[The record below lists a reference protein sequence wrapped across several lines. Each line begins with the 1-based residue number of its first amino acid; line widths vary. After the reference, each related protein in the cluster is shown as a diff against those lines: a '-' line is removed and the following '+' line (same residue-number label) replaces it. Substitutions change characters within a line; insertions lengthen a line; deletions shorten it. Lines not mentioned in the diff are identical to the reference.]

1 MKKYFKIKTIKKKD
15 TITEEEKDKYI
26 YVNDKK
32 SLLKNCLQSIKDN
45 NSVTPLPLTIY
56 HSGLGGTWSF

>member
-32 SLLKNCLQSIKDN
+32 VYLKIVYNL
-45 NSVTPLPLTIY
+45 
-56 HSGLGGTWSF
+56 